1 MLSVRSEIEEMKNLG
16 PLPSEDDTDLVTLKK
31 YEELYRAIEK
41 PVTNEEARIL
51 VELFGTDGCFGLA
64 SSIMQ
69 LVESAPSWPLEDC
82 LHDLT
87 NEWKVE
93 LRNRAIRG
101 GRMLPVFEVRR

>member
-1 MLSVRSEIEEMKNLG
+1 MLNVRREIEEMKVLG
-16 PLPSEDDTDLVTLKK
+16 SLPSEDDTDLAALKK
-31 YEELYRAIEK
+31 YEELFRAIEK

-51 VELFGTDGCFGLA
+51 VELFGPDGCFGLA
-64 SSIMQ
+64 SSIMH

-82 LHDLT
+82 LRDLT

-101 GRMLPVFEVRR
+101 DRMPPVGAGQA